1 MKVVSNLL
9 HMFGNCHT
17 FLPNLLHPRLPLA
30 SRNSDETLC
39 PIIPTT
45 INSTSFSS
53 VPEHSTNI
61 LSVKDSLPSVF
72 FQRKALDKLR
82 IAKNQKKKNNK
93 LCFN

>member
-1 MKVVSNLL
+1 
-9 HMFGNCHT
+9 
-17 FLPNLLHPRLPLA
+17 LA
-30 SRNSDETLC
+30 SRNSDKTLC

-61 LSVKDSLPSVF
+61 LSVKDSLPSIF

-82 IAKNQKKKNNK
+82 IAKKQKTTNFVLISSAIALPIVLSFSPFLNWIHVF
-93 LCFN
+93 CGR